1 MSYTNSCLF
10 YFKEDNC
17 GKDGRANLPPP
28 LHLRADTNWPELE
41 SMDRLNANV
50 YDFRKNY
57 NISLEDWINFGAEID
72 RMFALV
78 SELNR
83 SSDIMGKAV
92 RNTGL

>member
-1 MSYTNSCLF
+1 MEATSST
-10 YFKEDNC
+10 EDNC
-17 GKDGRANLPPP
+17 GKDGRANLPQLPH
-28 LHLRADTNWPELE
+28 LHEDTNWPELE
-41 SMDRLNANV
+41 SMYRLNANV

-57 NISLEDWINFGAEID
+57 NVSLEDWINFEAEID

-83 SSDIMGKAV
+83 CSEIMGNAV